1 MKRHKQLQTLSRQH
15 HNGLLAALLLKKGI
29 AKGAN
34 EKLMSDFILDFWKQ
48 DLEEHFNS
56 EEEILLPALVNTTF
70 DNNLNERLLKE
81 HEMLRSFVMSLQ
93 NKADKNLVEE
103 FTKLLEQHIRFEER
117 IYFPGAEKILSEEQL
132 QQIGERLIDH
142 SETNC
147 MNYPVK
153 FWE

>member
-103 FTKLLEQHIRFEER
+103 
-117 IYFPGAEKILSEEQL
+117 
-132 QQIGERLIDH
+132 
-142 SETNC
+142 
-147 MNYPVK
+147 
-153 FWE
+153 